1 MRHTVYKLFIATQYE
16 QEEKWLN
23 EMSAKGLALVHAGLC
38 KYIFEDEEPGKYTY
52 KIELL
57 DRLPSAASSRSYL
70 LFLEDAGV
78 ETIATIFRWVYLR
91 KKTEDGPFAL
101 YSDVDSTIRYFR
113 RLQVFFITLAVLE
126 YVFGIQNV
134 LIGAFNN
141 SEVRVIN
148 IVMGLLLL
156 FLGVLLT
163 AAAVTHTRKLRELRR
178 ERQIRE

>member
-23 EMSAKGLALVHAGLC
+23 EMSAKGLALVHAGIC

-57 DRLPSAASSRSYL
+57 DRLPSAASSQSYL

-78 ETIATIFRWVYLR
+78 ETIASIFRWVYLR
-91 KKTEDGPFAL
+91 KKAEDGPFAL

-113 RLQVFFITLAVLE
+113 RLQVFFILLAVLE
-126 YVFGIQNV
+126 YVVGIQNI
-134 LIGAFNN
+134 LIGVFDLYNI
-141 SEVRVIN
+141 RVVN

-163 AAAVTHTRKLRELRR
+163 AAAVTHTRKLKQLRR